1 MQDVKKK
8 KLTFRDWCFAVFFW
22 GGPIGLSAAIS
33 MLVPDDILTHD
44 VARQWVEF
52 VFQVAPKMLDVPVES
67 EIPQVVKFYHATMLS
82 SIVIWAPALI
92 FASLRKLKRD
102 CFCGRLIGRYKFGII
117 YAIFLGLLTSLI
129 SWCFFGFGYRY
140 GKMASLWYSRESLL
154 FSGFIPY
161 IMLFVAFGVGF
172 SKLVE
177 LFLFSKG
184 VPWFRNDS
192 TK

>member
-52 VFQVAPKMLDVPVES
+52 VLQVAPKMLDVPVES

-82 SIVIWAPALI
+82 GLVIWVPVLVFVSVNKLI
-92 FASLRKLKRD
+92 KDRSNGLLDGCYKL
-102 CFCGRLIGRYKFGII
+102 GII
-117 YAIFLGLLTSLI
+117 YVIFVSFITDAILWSHWGVGYQHGRMSFFWFSRGSLFLL
-129 SWCFFGFGYRY
+129 GFLPY
-140 GKMASLWYSRESLL
+140 LLL
-154 FSGFIPY
+154 F
-161 IMLFVAFGVGF
+161 MVLGVGF

-184 VPWFRNDS
+184 VPWFKRDS
-192 TK
+192 SR

>member
-8 KLTFRDWCFAVFFW
+8 KLTFYDWCLAAFFW
-22 GGPIGLSAAIS
+22 GGPISLSAVIS
-33 MLVPDDILTHD
+33 LLVPNDILTRD
-44 VARQWVEF
+44 LARQWVEF
-52 VFQVAPKMLDVPVES
+52 VLQVAPKMLDVPVES

-82 SIVIWAPALI
+82 SILIWAPALI
-92 FASLRKLKRD
+92 FVSLNKLKGD
-102 CFCGRLIGRYKFGII
+102 CFDGRLIGRYKLWII
-117 YAIFLGLLTSLI
+117 YEIFLGLLTFLI

-140 GKMASLWYSRESLL
+140 GKMASLWYSRESLF

-161 IMLFVAFGVGF
+161 MMLFVAFGVGF

-184 VPWFRNDS
+184 VPWFRHDS